1 MAMKR
6 TVMLLAASGIFL
18 SSVTAHAEASQP
30 NIVIIWG
37 DDIGQSNISA
47 YSQGLMG
54 YKTPN
59 IDRVAR
65 EGMMF
70 TDYYAEQS
78 CTAGRASFITGQ
90 SGLRTGMT
98 KVGLPGATVGLQKE
112 DPTIAELLKPQGYA
126 TGQFGKNHLGDR
138 NEFLPTVHGF
148 DEFYGNLYHLNAEE
162 EPELPD
168 YPKDPSFRAKFGPRG
183 VMDCKASATDDPT
196 VDPRFGKVGK
206 QVCKDTGP
214 LTKKRMETIDDDIAN
229 RAVDFIQRQNKA
241 GKPAFVWVNFTHMHF
256 RTHTKPESIGQSGR
270 WQSPYHDAM
279 IDHDKN
285 VGTVLK
291 ALDDLGIA
299 DNTFVMY
306 STDNGPHMNSWPDGA
321 MTPFRSEKNSNW
333 EGAYRVPA
341 MVRWPGKIK
350 PGSVSNE
357 IVAHLDWLPT
367 LLAVAGDADVSDKLL
382 KGYKVGDMTYKVHL
396 DGYNLVP
403 YLTGQADKSPSESF
417 LYVNDDQQLTG
428 LRYQNFKF
436 VFMEQR
442 AEGTLRVWAEPFVT
456 LRVPKIFNLRTDPYE
471 RADITS
477 NTYYDWVMDRV
488 YLLVP
493 AQDYVGKFL
502 STFKDYPQRQ
512 KAASFNMDEVMEK
525 LKEGGGSQGSALADA
540 AGRFGRPRPA
550 VGHQFALRTPRG
562 TNEGPRSDRGHGSAR
577 PVCCFSQRR
586 SLPPIR
592 FHRGTTA
599 RPSSRSSFRREG
611 DEGGLARLSCRCL
624 SASPRSTTT
633 ARSGASSRCPFNCT
647 SRSTG

>member
-1 MAMKR
+1 MGTKGKRYKNRWFAGLAVVALVCAAM
-6 TVMLLAASGIFL
+6 VAASPAG
-18 SSVTAHAEASQP
+18 AADKKP

-47 YSQGLMG
+47 YSHGLMG
-54 YKTPN
+54 YQTPN
-59 IDRVAR
+59 IDRLAK

-70 TDYYAEQS
+70 TDIYAEQS
-78 CTAGRASFITGQ
+78 CTAGRSSFITGQ

-98 KVGLPGATVGLQKE
+98 KVGLPGAATGLQKE
-112 DPTIAELLKPQGYA
+112 DPTIAELLKPLGYA

-168 YPKDPSFRAKFGPRG
+168 YPKSPEFRAKFGPRG
-183 VMDCKASATDDPT
+183 VMDCKASDKDDPT

-206 QVCKDTGP
+206 QVCTDTGP
-214 LTKKRMETIDDDIAN
+214 LTKKRMVTIDDDIAV

-270 WQSPYHDAM
+270 WQSPYHDTM

-285 VGTVLK
+285 VGQVLK

-299 DNTFVMY
+299 GDTFVLY

-321 MTPFRSEKNSNW
+321 MTPFRNEKNSNW

-350 PGSVSNE
+350 PDQVSNE

-367 LLAVAGDADVSDKLL
+367 VLAVAGDTEVKDKLL
-382 KGYKVGDMTYKVHL
+382 KGYKVGGMNYKVHL

-403 YLTGQADKSPSESF
+403 YLTGQAKKSPRESF
-417 LYVNDDQQLTG
+417 FYINDDQQLVG
-428 LRYQNFKF
+428 LRYDNWKL

-442 AEGTLRVWAEPFVT
+442 VQGTLRIWAEPFVT
-456 LRVPKIFNLRTDPYE
+456 LRIPKIFNIRTDPYE

-477 NTYYDWVMDRV
+477 NTYYDWLLDHAF
-488 YLLVP
+488 LLVP
-493 AQDYVGKFL
+493 AQAYVGQFL
-502 STFKDYPQRQ
+502 MTFKEYPQRQ
-512 KAASFNMDEVMEK
+512 KAATFNMNEVMDK
-525 LKEGGGSQGSALADA
+525 LKEGGGSK
-540 AGRFGRPRPA
+540 
-550 VGHQFALRTPRG
+550 
-562 TNEGPRSDRGHGSAR
+562 
-577 PVCCFSQRR
+577 
-586 SLPPIR
+586 
-592 FHRGTTA
+592 
-599 RPSSRSSFRREG
+599 
-611 DEGGLARLSCRCL
+611 
-624 SASPRSTTT
+624 
-633 ARSGASSRCPFNCT
+633 
-647 SRSTG
+647 